1 MNELGGII
9 ARLEQQKAALDRAL
23 SALRQVGGSDG
34 SSSATSAQPKAAV
47 TKTGGITP
55 AGRRKLSEASRM
67 RWAQKRAAQ
76 AEQERAEKNA
86 AAAQKR
92 RTTIARK
99 KMSETMKQR
108 WAAKR
113 AKEASQQKTAQK
125 TASSRKSAAVKKQA
139 AGKKA
144 TSKQEAAPA
153 EA

>member
-1 MNELGGII
+1 MI
-9 ARLEQQKAALDRAL
+9 AQLEQRRAALDRAL
-23 SALRQVGGSDG
+23 SALRQVGDSDG
-34 SSSATSAQPKAAV
+34 SSSAAPAQPEAAV
-47 TKTGGITP
+47 TKKGGITP

-67 RWAQKRAAQ
+67 RWAQKRAVQ
-76 AEQERAEKNA
+76 AEEERAEKNA

-113 AKEASQQKTAQK
+113 AAEASQQTAQK
-125 TASSRKSAAVKKQA
+125 TAASRKSAAVKKQA
-139 AGKKA
+139 ASKKA